1 MEHVEKLARALE
13 EQFDGIFEDIA
24 AARNKYNLEAATSF
38 ELDQLCE
45 FFSGVDRY
53 GKTDEELRNA
63 LRVAIAIEGSL
74 GVIDSLCYI
83 IKLMTDAD
91 KVVIH
96 NHAYGVFTV
105 EVENPSGNLDRIK

>member
-53 GKTDEELRNA
+53 GKTDEELRDA

-74 GVIDSLCYI
+74 VTLKWYILNSDS
-83 IKLMTDAD
+83 
-91 KVVIH
+91 
-96 NHAYGVFTV
+96 
-105 EVENPSGNLDRIK
+105 EVYELINEST